1 MTEKVIEHW
10 DNFEGIL
17 EEILERFESR
27 YFEALD
33 SLDDLT
39 KVTDPK
45 NTHVDQLI
53 QNFPNNDVTRD
64 YFFSKIEST
73 NWIGPMCEAGIF
85 ANAPDTEEIGERT
98 YWLRWPASRFL
109 ARVANKDPEAVV
121 NTFLSVEPTDNPFFH
136 SDLVDAALR
145 MPAAP
150 AAKLADLEADW
161 MDSQQF
167 IGVLGVADH
176 GKLIAHLALGG
187 EISTALKFARSFLK
201 IVPDPKNKEG
211 RNEDEDPEFLGLGNV
226 LRPKTKIDHWYKEIL
241 RENMPTL
248 IAEAANE
255 ALKLLCDLLEES
267 ISLESWDPDK
277 AKPYDHLQIW
287 LPDLN
292 RNSDRS
298 THETKAIL
306 SVAVRDAAVQIVDK
320 DANLLDDVL
329 GILEEHGWEIFRRI
343 SLFILAEFHSFSF
356 HLAHGRILNKDFLDE
371 WGLSFEYFELT
382 KIFFDKLSTEEQET
396 LISWIEEG
404 PLKIPDYYKESEE
417 KTEEFKNVWSARASG
432 ITDAFWSDFVAA
444 QLVGGLIMP
453 NGRFPETL
461 EHCRI
466 GNAPRPHPR
475 HCSRRRPMGRTLFPP
490 YRSRW
495 SRIEFRQAT

>member
-1 MTEKVIEHW
+1 MTSRDRPRPVTEKVIEHW

-167 IGVLGVADH
+167 IGVLG
-176 GKLIAHLALGG
+176 
-187 EISTALKFARSFLK
+187 
-201 IVPDPKNKEG
+201 
-211 RNEDEDPEFLGLGNV
+211 
-226 LRPKTKIDHWYKEIL
+226 
-241 RENMPTL
+241 
-248 IAEAANE
+248 
-255 ALKLLCDLLEES
+255 
-267 ISLESWDPDK
+267 
-277 AKPYDHLQIW
+277 
-287 LPDLN
+287 
-292 RNSDRS
+292 
-298 THETKAIL
+298 
-306 SVAVRDAAVQIVDK
+306 
-320 DANLLDDVL
+320 
-329 GILEEHGWEIFRRI
+329 
-343 SLFILAEFHSFSF
+343 
-356 HLAHGRILNKDFLDE
+356 
-371 WGLSFEYFELT
+371 
-382 KIFFDKLSTEEQET
+382 
-396 LISWIEEG
+396 
-404 PLKIPDYYKESEE
+404 
-417 KTEEFKNVWSARASG
+417 
-432 ITDAFWSDFVAA
+432 DFVT
-444 QLVGGLIMP
+444 IKSMK
-453 NGRFPETL
+453 N
-461 EHCRI
+461 
-466 GNAPRPHPR
+466 PHAIKKMKNQ
-475 HCSRRRPMGRTLFPP
+475 H
-490 YRSRW
+490 
-495 SRIEFRQAT
+495 